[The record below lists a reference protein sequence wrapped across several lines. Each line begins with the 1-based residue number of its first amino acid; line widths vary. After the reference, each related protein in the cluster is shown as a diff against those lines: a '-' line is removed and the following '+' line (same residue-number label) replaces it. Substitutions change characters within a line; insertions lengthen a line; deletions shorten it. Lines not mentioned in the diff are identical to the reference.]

1 MSIKSKERSLAMLL
15 NEIGFPVFRVM
26 KKDWRWVSRN
36 FDSNEAVV
44 EGHPLASR
52 ARLLLREVLRAQ
64 VIK

>member
-1 MSIKSKERSLAMLL
+1 MSLESKERVLTMLL
-15 NEIGFPVFRVM
+15 NEIGFPAFRVV

-52 ARLLLREVLRAQ
+52 ARLLLRKVLRAQ
-64 VIK
+64 VTR